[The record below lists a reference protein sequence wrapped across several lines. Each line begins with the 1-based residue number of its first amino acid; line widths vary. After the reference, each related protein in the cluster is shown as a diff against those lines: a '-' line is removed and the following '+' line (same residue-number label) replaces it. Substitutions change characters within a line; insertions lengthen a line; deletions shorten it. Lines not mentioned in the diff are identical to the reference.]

1 MVTYGWA
8 LSYYSE
14 GEEKEKG
21 HTSFYSIMETNRANM
36 YRVSRISGAVED
48 HFFKNGEDKLK
59 VLRCEGK
66 CAHLFSM
73 GCY

>member
-21 HTSFYSIMETNRANM
+21 HTSFYSIMETNRAMYGM

-48 HFFKNGEDKLK
+48 HFF
-59 VLRCEGK
+59 
-66 CAHLFSM
+66 
-73 GCY
+73 

>member
-8 LSYYSE
+8 LSYYYE

-48 HFFKNGEDKLK
+48 HF
-59 VLRCEGK
+59 
-66 CAHLFSM
+66 
-73 GCY
+73 